1 MSFLKFIVKAESS
14 INEAW
19 LHDVEAAYHHASPKE
34 KAFFMMD
41 QAVMCNYLMRLY
53 GADGMPMLI
62 AHYKNTL
69 ITWFFPDL
77 EKLYTSVDKGSRDPW
92 VHLAYTNVR
101 ILLGIAPGKLDA
113 EECKK
118 VLMLHVDVPRA
129 TDASFYAPYV
139 LFVERSFGLYTDLE
153 QVAANRS
160 FKISEPATIPSFKI
174 EGRHLTVRYDVM
186 FPSYNFD
193 YKSAGQFHKE
203 NIPVDSILSYWSGY
217 NWTGQ
222 TFSGVIGVLA
232 AQCLE
237 RDTNAI
243 PKGSKMFAYLDLYK
257 KLIENKNISDSLAL
271 SSDATI
277 QRRHVTAFLIY
288 LRSRYNVVFDNPKLL
303 GTFVSGA
310 PSDDKKLQDYL
321 TADNPSEV
329 SVEMYNAF
337 KASCFGVFSE
347 LDLVLNG
354 RTGRENQ
361 PGFMNATKT
370 EKEDPDAKQDTP
382 EAPEDPE
389 KKPKKKEDKPKKEGE
404 QPAEGEPPAPKEDVP
419 KDQSAPDDSGTN
431 TDDVDATAGPEAG
444 NQDSPTEDNS
454 ASDTSTAETTPDE
467 EPNSDMSSTDETG
480 GKDTH
485 TQTQKLPPVPK
496 LDDKRGVKLSL
507 SEGESTNTVLYR
519 KELGAY
525 IDSLLANPPSS
536 LSVQVISTLKLI
548 RSSWLNM
555 LAVTDLYDFLRALV
569 KLPKS
574 VTIKK

>member
-1 MSFLKFIVKAESS
+1 MSFLKFIVKADER

-19 LHDVEAAYHHASPKE
+19 LHDVEAAYRHATPQE
-34 KAFFMMD
+34 KAFFMLD
-41 QAVMCNYLMRLY
+41 QAVMCNYLMKLY
-53 GADGMPMLI
+53 GEQGMPVLL

-69 ITWFFPDL
+69 ISWFLPDL
-77 EKLYTSVDKGSRDPW
+77 EKLYTSFEKGKRDSW
-92 VHLAYTNVR
+92 VHLAYNNVC
-101 ILLGIAPGKLDA
+101 ILLGKNPGKLDA
-113 EECKK
+113 AECSK
-118 VLMLHVDVPRA
+118 VLALQLDVPRA

-139 LFVERSFGLYTDLE
+139 LFVERTFGLYTELE
-153 QVAANRS
+153 NVAANRS
-160 FKISEPATIPSFKI
+160 FKVGDSATIPSFKI
-174 EGRHLTVRYDVM
+174 EGRHLTVRYEVL

-222 TFSGVIGVLA
+222 TFSGVLGVLA

-243 PKGSKMFAYLDLYK
+243 PKGSKMFGYLDVYK
-257 KLIENKNISDSLAL
+257 KLIEDKNISDSLAL

-277 QRRHVTAFLIY
+277 QRRHITAFLIY
-288 LRSRYNVVFDNPKLL
+288 LRNRYNVTFDNPKLL
-303 GTFVSGA
+303 GLFVSGT
-310 PSDDKKLQDYL
+310 PSDTKLQDYL

-347 LDLVLNG
+347 LDLVNNG

-361 PGFMNATKT
+361 QGNLNATKT
-370 EKEDPDAKQDTP
+370 EKEDPDAKQDNP
-382 EAPEDPE
+382 EETEDPK
-389 KKPKKKEDKPKKEGE
+389 KKPKEKGQPK
-404 QPAEGEPPAPKEDVP
+404 EGEPPTPEAAPS
-419 KDQSAPDDSGTN
+419 KDETAPEDSGTN
-431 TDDVDATAGPEAG
+431 TEDANTTAEPEAG

-454 ASDTSTAETTPDE
+454 TSDATTAETTPDE

-485 TQTQKLPPVPK
+485 TQNTQKLPPVPK

-536 LSVQVISTLKLI
+536 FSVQTIATLKLI
-548 RSSWLNM
+548 RSCWLNM
-555 LAVTDLYDFLRALV
+555 LSVTDLYDFLRALV

-574 VTIKK
+574 ITIKK